1 MYNDDDNRPLSPDMG
16 PDGDAYNGGA
26 AQDMYPDDDNNNN
39 DRGLAYDDPSAD
51 NQRNSSSQDYRPEV
65 CCLHPS
71 TPISS

>member
-16 PDGDAYNGGA
+16 PDDDTYNGGA
-26 AQDMYPDDDNNNN
+26 AQDMYPDDDNNN

-65 CCLHPS
+65 RYLHPR